1 MLYNTITMNTQTE
14 FRNIA
19 DQLVVGLVGADHVAS
34 WWASPNQ
41 AFDNLTP
48 ETQWA
53 QGSDQ
58 VVFYLMAHAFQGG
71 GT

>member
-1 MLYNTITMNTQTE
+1 MDTQTE

-19 DQLVVGLVGADHVAS
+19 DQLVAGLVGADHVAA

-41 AFDNLTP
+41 AFGDCTP
-48 ETQWA
+48 EQQWA
-53 QGSDQ
+53 VGSDQ
-58 VVFYLMAHAFQGG
+58 VVFYLMSHAFQGG

>member
-1 MLYNTITMNTQTE
+1 MTTEQE

-19 DQLVVGLVGADHVAS
+19 DQLATSLVGTDHVAA
-34 WWASPNQ
+34 WWASPNR
-41 AFDNLTP
+41 AFDDLTP
-48 ETQWA
+48 EQQWTK
-53 QGSDQ
+53 GSDQ